1 MNGLSSEEDSPLEMT
16 SEHESSQGS
25 LDDQSSFSQTSEKL
39 PMKRKRSGSDNITF
53 SSFNSE
59 ENSDSSAPSKEASFA
74 DFSGEETPFKKQ
86 RLREESEDSSD
97 DHGANAASAG
107 FSKAEQMMRKMGYM
121 GKGLGKHE
129 QGRIEPVEASKQKG
143 RRGLGHHIPQLEKA
157 LDKWDPNDEVVQ
169 VLFNFFTFFFHYPK
183 NQTDQANQM

>member
-1 MNGLSSEEDSPLEMT
+1 MNGLSSEEDSPLENT
-16 SEHESSQGS
+16 TDHESSQD
-25 LDDQSSFSQTSEKL
+25 DDQSSFSDKL
-39 PMKRKRSGSDNITF
+39 PMKRKRSDNITF

-74 DFSGEETPFKKQ
+74 DFSGEEMPSKKQ

-97 DHGANAASAG
+97 DHATNVASAS

-157 LDKWDPNDEVVQ
+157 LDKWDPKQEVVQ
-169 VLFNFFTFFFHYPK
+169 VVIFK
-183 NQTDQANQM
+183 QTLNL